1 MGNNGELLIS
11 GKDGVYRIK
20 VSGRA
25 TFDCAPPLRD
35 LAKTLASEK
44 FDGIKID
51 LKACEWM
58 DSTFMGVLA
67 MLGLRAKAVGA
78 PMEICAADE
87 QNKSLLAGLGLKKL
101 FIFTENALD
110 EEDSS
115 AEWQTGNQET
125 VKMEEGAQTVLEAHK
140 TLMDVDEENVQKFET
155 VVNLVQ
161 QDIDRMNG
169 DNQ

>member
-1 MGNNGELLIS
+1 
-11 GKDGVYRIK
+11 
-20 VSGRA
+20 
-25 TFDCAPPLRD
+25 
-35 LAKTLASEK
+35 
-44 FDGIKID
+44 
-51 LKACEWM
+51 
-58 DSTFMGVLA
+58 

-125 VKMEEGAQTVLEAHK
+125 VKMAEGAQTVLEAHK

>member
-1 MGNNGELLIS
+1 
-11 GKDGVYRIK
+11 
-20 VSGRA
+20 
-25 TFDCAPPLRD
+25 
-35 LAKTLASEK
+35 
-44 FDGIKID
+44 
-51 LKACEWM
+51 
-58 DSTFMGVLA
+58 

-101 FIFTENALD
+101 FIFSENALED
-110 EEDSS
+110 EDSS
-115 AEWQTGNQET
+115 ADWKNGNQEV
-125 VKMEEGAQTVLEAHK
+125 VKMAEGAQTVLEAHK